1 MTRLILRAAPGMAG
15 ASLLLALLVL
25 PGLRTAHAAPPLEKT
40 GPCPPLTR
48 TNTYNGLDVTGLFS
62 TAIAGTR
69 TWQAQ
74 PPAEMVA
81 QGDIQEPLS
90 PAASI
95 NCIQVPDGLKV
106 QLVASELTPGPAPA
120 PSYLMYFTFDDK
132 GRMWAVDNRDYPY
145 VHTGASP
152 AVYSTNRATGGT
164 GRILVF
170 EDLDGDGSMD
180 RYKVF
185 YSGLMGPTSL
195 EYVPGH
201 GEGRAGVIVTVPPF
215 VYFLPKSLGNPDTA
229 GTITPVVSGLGSAGT
244 TYDTHFQISSLT
256 AGLDNFYYAH
266 AGSNG
271 CGNPVVGSN
280 RAVGGCGGGTIWRF
294 KATALGADTNTFQL
308 HSLGGS
314 ANAHGIGQM
323 EDGQWFRSYA
333 TSASHSNHQIRHNTA
348 VTNITSGPR
357 GNDYW
362 PLTRDLWLWEGS
374 TTARDSVNAPK
385 PGDYY
390 TWNSAASGHDFY
402 TARLLPRK
410 YWNRFSFVCEG
421 ASKLCNQDSLT
432 VNGSTWRMHRLHG
445 KARSNIFA
453 STDAWTA
460 PLKVRTGPDGA
471 LWVLDWYNYLFLH
484 NPMQPATMGA
494 WINPLRSKSR
504 ARVYRIIPA
513 EGTTDPVLNLENASV
528 NTLLQTLGHPNMH
541 WRISA
546 QKLLL
551 NRAYDSIAR
560 AALIDSLHGILTT
573 DSTVEDSTL
582 GTSPRV
588 LHALWTVSGLK
599 PHTFDAEPMRWDS
612 VMRRLLLHP
621 AWTVR
626 RNAVLALPLTTVS
639 ANSLKSTCALNDPHP
654 HVRIQA
660 LDVFARRSNS
670 LTNDTLRAYWSMPL
684 PGDGPAASVSG
695 LRDAHAA
702 AAFTTA
708 NDLGLV
714 VNEEGDARPAACP
727 DLGTPGIPPPTAVR
741 SARAFPQRHDLG
753 FLPRAGG
760 FAMAHSAQLGS
771 GELVVH
777 DARGAV
783 VFTSTYDASTGRWS
797 RPEAR
802 NLGPGVRIYI
812 YRESGGAVFRGRVT
826 TGAVL

>member
-1 MTRLILRAAPGMAG
+1 MTRKFSYVTRSVTG
-15 ASLLLALLVL
+15 AVFALL
-25 PGLRTAHAAPPLEKT
+25 GLQPSLAAPPLEKT
-40 GPCPPLTR
+40 GPCPPLAR
-48 TNTYNGLDVTGLFS
+48 TNTYDGIDVTGLFS
-62 TAIAGTR
+62 TAISGTR
-69 TWQAQ
+69 SWQAR
-74 PPAEMVA
+74 PPAEMVE

-95 NCIQVPDGLKV
+95 NCIQVPEGLKV

-120 PSYLMYFTFDDK
+120 PAYLMYFTFDDK

-145 VHTGASP
+145 VHTGATP
-152 AVYSTNRATGGT
+152 AVYSSNRATGGT

-170 EDLDGDGSMD
+170 EDTDGDGSMD

-185 YSGLMGPTSL
+185 YSGLMGPTSI

-215 VYFLPKSLGNPDTA
+215 VYFLPKSSGNPDTA
-229 GTITPVVSGLGSAGT
+229 GAITPVVSGLGSAGT
-244 TYDTHFQISSLT
+244 IYDTHFQISNLT
-256 AGLDNFYYAH
+256 AGLDNFYYGH
-266 AGSNG
+266 TGSNG
-271 CGNPVVGSN
+271 CGSPVVGTN

-333 TSASHSNHQIRHNTA
+333 TNAPHANHQIRHNTA
-348 VTNITSGPR
+348 VTNIVSGPR

-374 TTARDSVNAPK
+374 TTARDSVNVAK

-390 TWNSAASGHDFY
+390 TANSAASGHDFY

-421 ASKLCNQDSLT
+421 ASKLCNQDSLSLS
-432 VNGSTWRMHRLHG
+432 GSTWRVNRLHG
-445 KARSNIFA
+445 KSRSNIFA

-471 LWVLDWYNYLFLH
+471 LWVLDWYNYVFLH
-484 NPMQPATMGA
+484 NPMTPAIMSA
-494 WINPLRSKSR
+494 WINPLRAKSR

-513 EGTTDPVLNLENASV
+513 NGTTDPVLNLENASV
-528 NTLLQTLGHPNMH
+528 AGLLQTLGHSNMH

-551 NRAYDSIAR
+551 NRAYDSTSR
-560 AALIDSLHGILTT
+560 VALIDSLYRILTT
-573 DSTVEDSTL
+573 DSTVEDTAL

-599 PHTFDAEPMRWDS
+599 PHTFDAEPMRWDTA
-612 VMRRLLLHP
+612 MRRLLLHP

-626 RNAVLALPLTTVS
+626 RNTILALPLTTAS
-639 ANSLKSTCALNDPHP
+639 ANALKSTCALNDPHP

-670 LTNDTLRAYWSMPL
+670 LLNDTLRAYWPMPL
-684 PGDGPAASVSG
+684 PDDGPAASVSG
-695 LRDAHAA
+695 LRDTHAA

-708 NDLGLV
+708 STLGLV
-714 VNEEGDARPAACP
+714 VNEEGSARPPACP
-727 DLGTPGIPPPTAVR
+727 ELGTAGIPPPVSLR
-741 SARAFPQRHDLG
+741 SARAFSERRDLD

-760 FAMAHSAQLGS
+760 FALASSAQLGS

-777 DARGAV
+777 DARGIK
-783 VFTSTYDASTGRWS
+783 VFSSKYEAATRRWS
-797 RPEAR
+797 PGEAR
-802 NLGPGVRIYI
+802 GLKTGLYAYS
-812 YRESGGAVFRGRVT
+812 YREAGGAVLRGRIT
-826 TGAVL
+826 TGANP